1 MPHSIVH
8 EHEWKAELEK
18 SAERYHIPISW
29 VAVVFNLIFGIGDY
43 FIAPQHWREFLI
55 FRFVVSLLTTLAI
68 VFRKKLNL
76 NSDQVVFVPFMG
88 LGLQNAYMYSVL
100 DEAKIMNHTFAFMA
114 PFIGAGMMLLWKPI
128 YSVIVTVLTAIA
140 TLLCFYFFSSVSADK
155 VIINGGMLLILVSI
169 ISIVLLN
176 SRYKLTKNEIIL
188 RLKLDK
194 TNMLLAEQKSIV
206 EQKNKDILDSIE
218 YAKRIQ
224 LSLLQPYEVIQS
236 YLPYSFLLFLDK
248 DIVSGDFY
256 WFKVKN
262 DWIYI
267 AAVDC
272 TGHGVPGAF
281 MSVMGNTLLNQIMA
295 ESPQTIMPDEI
306 LNQLNFKLNETLNR
320 MGPGQENKPRDGM
333 DVGLCAIHL
342 DTKEVV
348 FAGANRPMYLVQNGV
363 LEEVKGDKFP
373 IGSIQ
378 YGEEQKFTSKSFILN
393 SGDSFYI
400 SSDGYADQFGGTEE
414 KKFMT
419 KRFKAIIEKNASL
432 DMNTQKEQ
440 LLAAHLE
447 WKGNHEQTD
456 DVLVIGVKL

>member
-1 MPHSIVH
+1 MPHSIIQ

-43 FIAPQHWREFLI
+43 FIAPNHWQTFLVLRVI
-55 FRFVVSLLTTLAI
+55 VSTATLITLLL
-68 VFRKKLNL
+68 RKKLKL
-76 NSDQVVFVPFMG
+76 NPDQVIFVPFMG

-100 DEAKIMNHTFAFMA
+100 DEAKIMNQTFAFMA
-114 PFIGAGMMLLWKPI
+114 PFIGAGMMLLWKPV
-128 YSVIVTVLTAIA
+128 YSVIVTSITAVV
-140 TLLCFYFFSSVSADK
+140 TVLCFYFFGSISADK
-155 VIINGGMLLILVSI
+155 IIINGGMLLILVSI

-194 TNMLLAEQKSIV
+194 INQALSEQKAIV

-224 LSLLQPYEVIQS
+224 FSLLQPIETIQS
-236 YLPYSFLLFLDK
+236 YLPNSFVLFIGK

-262 DWIYI
+262 DWVYI

-295 ESPQTIMPDEI
+295 ENLHIMPDEV
-306 LNQLNFKLNETLNR
+306 LNQLHLKLNETLNR
-320 MGPGQENKPRDGM
+320 MGTSGDNQPRDGM
-333 DVGLCAIHL
+333 DIALCAIHVE
-342 DTKEVV
+342 KREVV
-348 FAGANRPMYLVQNGV
+348 FAGANRPLYLVQNGI
-363 LEEVKGDKFP
+363 LEEIKGDKFP
-373 IGSIQ
+373 IGGNQ
-378 YGEEQKFTSKSFILN
+378 YGEQEFTAKSFVLN
-393 SGDSFYI
+393 AGDSFYI
-400 SSDGYADQFGGTEE
+400 SSDGYADQFGGTEG

-419 KRFKAIIEKNASL
+419 KKLKMLLEQNASL
-432 DMNTQKEQ
+432 PMNEQKEQ
-440 LLAAHLE
+440 LLNTHLE
-447 WKGNHEQTD
+447 WKGKHEQTD
-456 DVLVIGVKL
+456 DILVIGIRL

>member
-1 MPHSIVH
+1 MPYSTIQ
-8 EHEWKAELEK
+8 EYEWKAELEK

-43 FIAPQHWREFLI
+43 FIAPNHWQVFLVLRI
-55 FRFVVSLLTTLAI
+55 IVSTATFITLLL
-68 VFRKKLNL
+68 RKKLKL
-76 NSDQVVFVPFMG
+76 NPDQVIFVPFMG

-100 DEAKIMNHTFAFMA
+100 DEAKIMNQTFAFMA

-128 YSVIVTVLTAIA
+128 YSVIVTAITAVA
-140 TLLCFYFFSSVSADK
+140 TVLCFYLFGSVSVDR

-194 TNMLLAEQKSIV
+194 INQALSEQKAIV

-224 LSLLQPYEVIQS
+224 NSLLQPIETIQS
-236 YLPYSFLLFLDK
+236 YLPNSFVLFIGK

-262 DWIYI
+262 EWVYI
-267 AAVDC
+267 AAADC

-295 ESPQTIMPDEI
+295 ENLHIMPDEI
-306 LNQLNFKLNETLNR
+306 LNQLHIKLNETLNR
-320 MGPGQENKPRDGM
+320 MGGGGDDKPRDGM
-333 DVGLCAIHL
+333 DIGLCAIHVEK
-342 DTKEVV
+342 KELV
-348 FAGANRPMYLVQNGV
+348 FAGANRPLYLVQNGI
-363 LEEVKGDKFP
+363 LEEIKGDKFP
-373 IGSIQ
+373 IGGNQ
-378 YGEEQKFTSKSFILN
+378 YGEQEFTAKSFVLN
-393 SGDSFYI
+393 AGDSFYI
-400 SSDGYADQFGGTEE
+400 SSDGYADQFGGPEG

-419 KRFKAIIEKNASL
+419 KKFKSL
-432 DMNTQKEQ
+432 IDQNIHLNMNEQKEHF
-440 LLAAHLE
+440 LSAHLE
-447 WKGNHEQTD
+447 WKGQYEQTD
-456 DVLVIGVKL
+456 DVLVIGIRL

>member
-1 MPHSIVH
+1 MPYSTIQQ
-8 EHEWKAELEK
+8 HEWKAELQK

-43 FIAPQHWREFLI
+43 FIVPQHWQTFMI
-55 FRFVVSLLTTLAI
+55 FRLVVSSLTAIGLL
-68 VFRKKLNL
+68 FRRKLNL
-76 NSDQVVFVPFMG
+76 NPDQVVFIPFMG

-114 PFIGAGMMLLWKPI
+114 PFIGAGMMLLWKPV
-128 YSVIVTVLTAIA
+128 YSVVVTGVTAVATIV
-140 TLLCFYFFSSVSADK
+140 CFYLFGSVSADK

-169 ISIVLLN
+169 ISVVLLN

-194 TNMLLAEQKSIV
+194 TNQALLEQKFIV

-236 YLPYSFLLFLDK
+236 YLPQSFLLFLGK

-262 DWIYI
+262 DWVYI

-295 ESPQTIMPDEI
+295 ENPNAIMPDQI
-306 LNQLNFKLNETLNR
+306 LNQLHLKLNETLNR
-320 MGPGQENKPRDGM
+320 MGTSGDDKPRDGM
-333 DVGLCAIHL
+333 DIGLCAIH
-342 DTKEVV
+342 TEKKEVV
-348 FAGANRPMYLVQNGV
+348 FAGANRPLYLVQNGV
-363 LEEVKGDKFP
+363 LEEIKGDKFP
-373 IGSIQ
+373 IGGNQ
-378 YGEEQKFTSKSFILN
+378 YGEQEFTAKYFTLN
-393 SGDSFYI
+393 AGDSFYI

-419 KRFKAIIEKNASL
+419 KKFKSLIEQNISL
-432 DMNTQKEQ
+432 TMNEQKEQ
-440 LLAAHLE
+440 FLAAHLE
-447 WKGNHEQTD
+447 WKGKHEQTD
-456 DVLVIGVKL
+456 DVLVIGIRL